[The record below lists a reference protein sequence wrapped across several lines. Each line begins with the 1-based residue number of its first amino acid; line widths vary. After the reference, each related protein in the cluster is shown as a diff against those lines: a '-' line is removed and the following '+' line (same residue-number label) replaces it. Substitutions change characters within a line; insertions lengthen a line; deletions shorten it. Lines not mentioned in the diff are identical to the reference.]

1 MNQDRAE
8 EGRHRA
14 RPITEP
20 PGQGEERERLGH
32 QGRVE
37 IAADQPV
44 IGERGARDEDAK
56 DRGEVSGGAGAVKRP
71 PEPVSGDREQHD
83 LDEPEEQDRV
93 GNADDQGQRGESAQ
107 IPVAHALAARV
118 QEPVVGQERGIEHAA
133 ELDEVHELIAVV
145 EHVAGVRGPRPR
157 EDGEGDGGGDR
168 RALDHRPR
176 RPAAAPRPG
185 STRPVITGE
194 GILPGAPMAGGHASM
209 DPCTDPQEASGRRL
223 GLAQVVPRQQR
234 AKISVAPGL
243 SGAEPGLVDVFK

>member
-1 MNQDRAE
+1 VNQDRAE

-32 QGRVE
+32 QDRVE

-107 IPVAHALAARV
+107 IPVRTPSPPASRNQSWARN
-118 QEPVVGQERGIEHAA
+118 VGS
-133 ELDEVHELIAVV
+133 
-145 EHVAGVRGPRPR
+145 
-157 EDGEGDGGGDR
+157 
-168 RALDHRPR
+168 
-176 RPAAAPRPG
+176 
-185 STRPVITGE
+185 STRPSSTR
-194 GILPGAPMAGGHASM
+194 
-209 DPCTDPQEASGRRL
+209 CTS
-223 GLAQVVPRQQR
+223 
-234 AKISVAPGL
+234 
-243 SGAEPGLVDVFK
+243 